1 MQKKNDTKTVKTK
14 NKALSM
20 IELVLAVALFSLLG
34 TAFLKS
40 LDYNNKVLAVNKA
53 RIGAMAIGDR
63 YIEKAKALKWT
74 DLGVQGSD
82 PSGVLPASDDE
93 VLSGT
98 SYHIV
103 NKVFW
108 RDDPKDGTGASD
120 TDGNTHDL
128 KVYKIIITWTSRGK
142 QYSFSR
148 FSYFYA
154 PF

>member
-1 MQKKNDTKTVKTK
+1 MQKKNNIKTAKTK

-53 RIGAMAIGDR
+53 RIGAMAIADR

-74 DLGVQGSD
+74 DLGVQGSE
-82 PSGVLPASDDE
+82 PQGVLLPSEDRNS
-93 VLSGT
+93 SGIN
-98 SYHIV
+98 YHIV

-120 TDGNTHDL
+120 TDGNTNDM
-128 KVYKIIITWTSRGK
+128 KVYKIIISWDSRGK
-142 QYSFSR
+142 QYSFTR